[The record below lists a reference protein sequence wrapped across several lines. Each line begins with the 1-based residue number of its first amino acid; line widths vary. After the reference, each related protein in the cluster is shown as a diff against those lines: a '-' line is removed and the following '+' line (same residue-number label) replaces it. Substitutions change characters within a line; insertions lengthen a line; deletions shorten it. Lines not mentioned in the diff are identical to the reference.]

1 MKGDRKM
8 ELAVIGGA
16 VVLVWEKDNDEI
28 SKYIVARTEN
38 DEYMLISLADG
49 SYYDSIPAQYWY
61 SGEALSEYI
70 ADQFHTN
77 RFEILLADE
86 RRISITALTFF

>member
-1 MKGDRKM
+1 MD
-8 ELAVIGGA
+8 LAVIGGA

-28 SKYIVARTEN
+28 SKYLVVRTEN
-38 DEYMLISLADG
+38 DEYVLVSLADG

-61 SGEALSEYI
+61 SEEEFSEYI
-70 ADQFHTN
+70 VNQFHSN

-86 RRISITALTFF
+86 RQISIKPIPIF